1 MDVALDHPELVKIL
15 VPVDAWGLFDRLRWH
30 GLTHWF
36 VHSRLNDNLYRW
48 TNSHP
53 SIVRLSLEYSLF
65 GDKSKVDDDLAAE
78 ICEAMWELG
87 AGRAFISFQRS
98 EITPTGFTTNLFVR
112 LGEIETP
119 TLLVH
124 GTLDKAVPVEGALVA
139 SERIPDCEM
148 YLMEGCKHW
157 PQKERPKEFADALL
171 SFLERRL

>member
-1 MDVALDHPELVKIL
+1 M
-15 VPVDAWGLFDRLRWH
+15 PVDAWGLFGRLRWH
-30 GLTHWF
+30 RLIHWF

-53 SIVRLSLEYSLF
+53 SIIRLSLECSLF
-65 GDKSKVDDDLAAE
+65 GDKSKVDDGLVAE
-78 ICEAMWELG
+78 ICEAMREPE

-98 EITPTGFTTNLFVR
+98 EITPTGFTTDLFGR

-148 YLMEGCKHW
+148 HLMEGCKHW

-171 SFLERRL
+171 SFFERRL

>member
-1 MDVALDHPELVKIL
+1 MALDHPELVKIL

>member
-53 SIVRLSLEYSLF
+53 SIIRLFLEYNLF
-65 GDKSKVDDDLAAE
+65 GDKSKVDDDLVTE
-78 ICEAMWELG
+78 ICEAMREPG
-87 AGRAFISFQRS
+87 AGRAFISFQKS
-98 EITPTGFTTNLFVR
+98 ETTPMGFTTNLFGR
-112 LGEIETP
+112 LGEIEAP
-119 TLLVH
+119 TLLVR
-124 GTLDKAVPVEGALVA
+124 GTLDKAVLVEGALVA
-139 SERIPDCEM
+139 SERISDCEIR
-148 YLMEGCKHW
+148 LMEGCRHW
-157 PQKERPKEFADALL
+157 PQKERPEEFADALL